1 MFQLLIDPID
11 VCSLSLPRIY
21 WLSEINF
28 SVPKINVNFSLF
40 CFDRNEHN
48 HMKVFLDQQFGDI
61 VQLEGVCA
69 PLVHKVGEY
78 ACAHFVIY
86 TFVLD
91 IYCQQLRDICQFEGV
106 CASFGHKVGE

>member
-1 MFQLLIDPID
+1 MFHLLIDPID

-78 ACAHFVIY
+78 AFCNIYICIGYILPTIEGYMLVGGCLDAH
-86 TFVLD
+86 
-91 IYCQQLRDICQFEGV
+91 
-106 CASFGHKVGE
+106 